1 MSVVDS
7 NPTSVQAG
15 AFELRRRTNLRQSLR
30 AMRENAS
37 TAYAPEDFSADVIK
51 QRILWSRIFV
61 INQPEG
67 IRHVLLDNAANYTKS
82 EVGRRVLPD
91 YASAL
96 AYYRSPEYQAN
107 KKIRDGH

>member
-51 QRILWSRIFV
+51 QRIL
-61 INQPEG
+61 
-67 IRHVLLDNAANYTKS
+67 
-82 EVGRRVLPD
+82 
-91 YASAL
+91 
-96 AYYRSPEYQAN
+96 
-107 KKIRDGH
+107 